1 MYEFWDPTKVQ
12 KEVDFP
18 TLDSSLRYI
27 GGLRFKGYAE
37 WKKAVKII
45 EYFKYLYDEYG
56 EVTEKIYDIAERHSA
71 ILDKL
76 KLFDSSQSNA
86 KQINS

>member
-1 MYEFWDPTKVQ
+1 M
-12 KEVDFP
+12 
-18 TLDSSLRYI
+18 
-27 GGLRFKGYAE
+27 
-37 WKKAVKII
+37 AVKII

-56 EVTEKIYDIAERHSA
+56 EVTEMIYDIAERHSA